1 MEYEIMNIQKQ
12 SVNYIKSIVPIYI
25 NIPASNADES
35 ILSQVKTQKIQA
47 GDCGIACEMQ
57 ENRRIFGVF

>member
-1 MEYEIMNIQKQ
+1 MEYEYYEYTKTICKLYKEYF
-12 SVNYIKSIVPIYI
+12 SIYI

-57 ENRRIFGVF
+57 ENRRISRVF